1 MSAKHPRA
9 RAFQGEWNP
18 ANMVTV
24 SRILVTPVFLALI
37 FRPELW
43 ALWTGG
49 ILFAWGAYSD
59 YLDGYLARKYN
70 WQSNFGA
77 LLDPLADKVLLL
89 AAMLA
94 FVQMDLVPA
103 WMVLIITAREFLV
116 TGLRQLALSRKV
128 VIAASRAGKH
138 KTVSQIVAVS
148 VVLTIICVR
157 ATLEQHPGDWDM
169 LLARLGSLG
178 DAIQSFVWGGPYW
191 FMFYATVM
199 SVLSGL
205 DYMVRNRHVL
215 SGKPSTRP

>member
-1 MSAKHPRA
+1 MRPKTTRA
-9 RAFQGEWNP
+9 RSFQGDWNP
-18 ANMVTV
+18 ANLVTL

-37 FRPELW
+37 FRTELW
-43 ALWTGG
+43 AVWTGG
-49 ILFAWGAYSD
+49 VLFAWGAYSD
-59 YLDGYLARKYN
+59 YLDGYLARKHK
-70 WQSNFGA
+70 WESNFGT

-116 TGLRQLALSRKV
+116 TGLRQLALSRHV

-157 ATLEQHPGDWDM
+157 ATLEQHPGDWD
-169 LLARLGSLG
+169 LFLARLGSMG
-178 DAIQSFVWGGPYW
+178 DVIQSFVWGGPYW
-191 FMFYATVM
+191 LMFYATVM

-215 SGKPSTRP
+215 GGKPAEKS